1 MAGAK
6 AVWVQQREYGEVG
19 AALAR
24 ARGRAR
30 LTQKQLATRLRK
42 PQSFVSN
49 YERGQRRID
58 ILELLR
64 VVEALGGNPVQIF
77 REILK
82 RTRANAK
89 LHKP

>member
-1 MAGAK
+1 
-6 AVWVQQREYGEVG
+6 VWVQQTEYAEVG
-19 AALAR
+19 AALADARER
-24 ARGRAR
+24 AG
-30 LTQKQLATRLRK
+30 LTQQQLARRLRK

-64 VVEALGGNPVQIF
+64 VVDALDVDPIALF

-82 RTRANAK
+82 RKRLVSKA
-89 LHKP
+89 HRR